1 MLNRSCVDDVDETE
15 YFIQS
20 FYPNIFFTL
29 ENEHGIASNRRPD
42 TTKLLDEIDN
52 NRSYAVFI
60 SYCEIYNTY
69 IYDLLEDTR
78 DTVTGRPK

>member
-1 MLNRSCVDDVDETE
+1 MPVLTGLMHLILDND
-15 YFIQS
+15 
-20 FYPNIFFTL
+20 
-29 ENEHGIASNRRPD
+29 HGNMSNRRPD
-42 TTKLLDEIDN
+42 KTKLLDEIDQ